1 MIPLTNGHGHQI
13 GDACPRESCCGVL
26 GVGTTIVDR
35 ENRVR
40 IRYLC
45 CRLCNCSPSDNKQ
58 VVPLHYA
65 PPRGKKLPR
74 DSYQ

>member
-1 MIPLTNGHGHQI
+1 MSSIPLTNGHGPQI
-13 GDACPRESCCGVL
+13 GDPCPREACNGVL

-35 ENRVR
+35 ENGVR

-45 CRLCNCSPSDNKQ
+45 CRLCNCSPAVNKQ

-65 PPRGKKLPR
+65 PPRAKKT
-74 DSYQ
+74 SA